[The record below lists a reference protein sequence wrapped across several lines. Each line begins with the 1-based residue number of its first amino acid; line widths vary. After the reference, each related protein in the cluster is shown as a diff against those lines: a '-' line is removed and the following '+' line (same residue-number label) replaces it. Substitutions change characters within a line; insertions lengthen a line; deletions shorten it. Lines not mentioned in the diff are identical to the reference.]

1 MSDWYKQYAS
11 ILEAAVQEY
20 NRLSDA
26 GEYYRP
32 GDTEIWYLKAGRD
45 PINTDVENLYRSHAM
60 IGTLAETDPETIFS
74 MMQSENWDTDNAAE
88 SMLDDLGVEHSSMTT
103 GDVIVIGNTA
113 HVIQDNGINAVELAQ

>member
-1 MSDWYKQYAS
+1 MNNWYKRYVS
-11 ILEAAVQEY
+11 ILEAAVEY

-32 GDTEIWYLKAGRD
+32 GDTEIWYLKAGV
-45 PINTDVENLYRSHAM
+45 NTDNVDLENLYRTHAM

-88 SMLDDLGVEHSSMTT
+88 SMLDDLGVKHSSMRT
-103 GDVIVIGNTA
+103 GDVIVVGDTA

>member
-1 MSDWYKQYAS
+1 MSDWYKRYVS
-11 ILEAAVQEY
+11 ILEAEVQEY

-32 GDTEIWYLKAGRD
+32 GDTEIWYLKAGASTNNVD
-45 PINTDVENLYRSHAM
+45 LENLYRTHAM

-88 SMLDDLGVEHSSMTT
+88 SMLDDLGVEHSSMRT
-103 GDVIVIGNTA
+103 GDVIVVGDTA

>member
-1 MSDWYKQYAS
+1 MSDWYKQYVS
-11 ILEAAVQEY
+11 ILEADVEY

-45 PINTDVENLYRSHAM
+45 PNNTDVENLYRSHAM

-74 MMQSENWDTDNAAE
+74 MMQSENWNTDNAAE
-88 SMLDDLGVEHSSMTT
+88 SMLDDLGVEHSSMRR
-103 GDVIVIGNTA
+103 GDVIVIDNTA
-113 HVIQDNGINAVELAQ
+113 HVISDKGIIAVELAN

>member
-1 MSDWYKQYAS
+1 MSDWYKQYVS
-11 ILEAAVQEY
+11 ILEAAVEY

-45 PINTDVENLYRSHAM
+45 PSNTDVENLYRSHAM
-60 IGTLAETDPETIFS
+60 IGTLAESDPETVLS

-88 SMLDDLGVEHSSMTT
+88 SMLKDLGVEHSSMRT
-103 GDVIVIGNTA
+103 GDIIVIDNTA
-113 HVIQDNGINAVELAQ
+113 HVISDKGIIAVELAN

>member
-1 MSDWYKQYAS
+1 MSDWYKQYVS
-11 ILEAAVQEY
+11 ILEADVEY

-45 PINTDVENLYRSHAM
+45 PSNTDVENLYRSHAM
-60 IGTLAETDPETIFS
+60 IGTLAESDPETVLS

-88 SMLDDLGVEHSSMTT
+88 SMLKDLGVEHSSMRT
-103 GDVIVIGNTA
+103 GDIIVIDNTA
-113 HVIQDNGINAVELAQ
+113 HVISDKGIIAVELAN

>member
-1 MSDWYKQYAS
+1 MSDWYKQYVS
-11 ILEAAVQEY
+11 ILEADVEY

-45 PINTDVENLYRSHAM
+45 PSNTDVENLYRSHAM
-60 IGTLAETDPETIFS
+60 IGTLAESDPETVLS

-88 SMLDDLGVEHSSMTT
+88 SMLKDLGVEHSSMRT
-103 GDVIVIGNTA
+103 GDIIVIDNTA
-113 HVIQDNGINAVELAQ
+113 HVISDKGIVAVELAN